1 MKKNHLF
8 IASAALLSL
17 TAFNALAPITS
28 AFADEQSLKTA
39 ADVNFVEDDETTK
52 PVDPTDPTDPIDPT
66 DPVTPTP
73 GPLSIDYAS
82 SFHFGEQKISA
93 KDQTY
98 NAELVDVTDSTGTA
112 GKRQNWVQ
120 ITDKRGTNAGWTLTV
135 KQEQQLTSTD
145 ASAKELK
152 GAEIKIMN
160 AKPKTSSDNLS
171 AAPSQAPAEI
181 TLTPSSEVPVMAAK
195 ADEGTGTWV
204 DSFGDE
210 TNGDKS
216 ISLTVPGVSEKVKD
230 ATYSSDLTWTLSD
243 TPA

>member
-17 TAFNALAPITS
+17 TAFNVFAPVTS

-39 ADVNFVEDDETTK
+39 ADVTFKEDTDPTK
-52 PVDPTDPTDPIDPT
+52 PVDPTDPTNPIDPT
-66 DPVTPTP
+66 NPPTPTS

-98 NAELVDVTDSTGTA
+98 NADFVDVTDSTGTA

-135 KQEQQLTSTD
+135 KQEQQLTTTD

-160 AKPKTSSDNLS
+160 AAPKTSSDNLS
-171 AAPSQAPAEI
+171 KAPSQAPTEI
-181 TLTPSSEVPVMAAK
+181 TLTVGSDVPVMAAK
-195 ADEGTGTWV
+195 QDEGTGTWV

-210 TNGDKS
+210 TNGNKS
-216 ISLTVPGVSEKVKD
+216 IFLNVPGISEKVKD
-230 ATYSSDLTWTLSD
+230 VTYSSDLTWTLSD